1 MAITPTETFK
11 WPFSAKVNELFF
23 WEKERIFKDN
33 ISKRPFW
40 QYLRQFFFLFI
51 NNKSSKKIQS
61 VNFTKCQTLYIFS
74 YSIIRFELKLV
85 PYFRQFLI
93 ASPHFMPHKIAFE
106 INVNEHWW
114 FHLRYFWSQHLI
126 FDAVKAFNFILSS
139 FLCFHFLFPF
149 TNHFFLKSIFFVTK
163 QVKCV

>member
-1 MAITPTETFK
+1 MNFYFERKREYSKTTFRSVH
-11 WPFSAKVNELFF
+11 FG
-23 WEKERIFKDN
+23 N
-33 ISKRPFW
+33 ISDS
-40 QYLRQFFFLFI
+40 FFFLFI

-149 TNHFFLKSIFFVTK
+149 TNHLFLKSIFFVTK